1 MVFSIRNSISSSSTS
16 TDNPVQDNSIYSEQP
31 NSQLERLGP
40 LLVQCIFSS
49 CKTVH
54 IYDSNNRA
62 VQVILSRL
70 MHTLREL
77 FDLEKRAT
85 LKVSTDLLFINEM
98 RIMVDPQGMTPLL
111 YLIEEMKKRKVEE
124 IDFAPEVS
132 TDELGAFLRIFSSE
146 PTEEDA
152 FGELNHKLIKAGIE
166 NIRLTEWIERVKYLK
181 EARVERREIREES
194 NRVMS
199 RAILFMAEV
208 MRSIEQRRPIQL
220 PKAHRLIQQI
230 ADIVQTDESILVG
243 LASLKDYDEYTFSH
257 SVNVSVLSVLI
268 AERMGLSKSAVSRI
282 GVAALFHDIGKTHI
296 PKSILNKPSELTSE
310 EWSTMERHAML
321 GVIELSRVR
330 SLRTVIDPIFA
341 CLQHHLLFNL
351 EGYPQKPGSWEL
363 HPFIDII
370 TIADVFDAMTTPR
383 IYRKN
388 PMTPDRALRF
398 ILAKSGKLFNPLIA
412 QVFIKGMGVYP
423 IGTVVELDSG
433 EKGVVVKQNDQ
444 TSLMHRPVV
453 VLLDDKDGSGGEPV
467 DLAEQVDNDTG
478 YRRTIV
484 NTIHNTEYEVQKA
497 ACFIQR

>member
-1 MVFSIRNSISSSSTS
+1 MVSPSRNNIASATS
-16 TDNPVQDNSIYSEQP
+16 FTDNLIQEDNIHSEQP
-31 NSQLERLGP
+31 NGRLERLGP
-40 LLVQCIFSS
+40 LLAQCIFSS
-49 CKTVH
+49 CKTLH

-70 MHTLREL
+70 MLTLREL
-77 FDLEKRAT
+77 FDLEGRAT

-98 RIMVDPQGMTPLL
+98 RIIVDPQGMVPIL

-124 IDFAPEVS
+124 IDFAPEVT
-132 TDELGAFLRIFSSE
+132 TDEIGTFLKIFSSE
-146 PTEEDA
+146 PTEEDS
-152 FGELNHKLIKAGIE
+152 FGELNRRLIKAGIE
-166 NIRLTEWIERVKYLK
+166 NIRPMEWIERVKYLK
-181 EARVERREIREES
+181 EARLERQEIREES

-220 PKAHRLIQQI
+220 PKAHRLIQHI
-230 ADIVQTDESILVG
+230 ADIVQTDDSILVG

-257 SVNVSVLSVLI
+257 SVNVSILSVLI
-268 AERMGLSKSAVSRI
+268 AERLGLSKSAVSKI

-296 PKSILNKPSELTSE
+296 PKSILNKPSQLTSE
-310 EWSTMERHAML
+310 EWATMERHSML

-330 SLRTVIDPIFA
+330 SLRAVIDPIFV

-351 EGYPQKPGSWEL
+351 EGYPQKPGKWDL

-370 TIADVFDAMTTPR
+370 TVADVFDAMTTPR

-388 PMTPDRALRF
+388 PVTPDRALRF

-412 QVFIKGMGVYP
+412 EVFIKAMGAYP

-433 EKGVVVKQNDQ
+433 ERGVVVRQNDQ

-453 VLLDDKDGSGGEPV
+453 VLLDEGGSGGEPV
-467 DLAEQVDNDTG
+467 DLAEQIGGGPDF
-478 YRRTIV
+478 RRTVI

-497 ACFIQR
+497 ACFIQS